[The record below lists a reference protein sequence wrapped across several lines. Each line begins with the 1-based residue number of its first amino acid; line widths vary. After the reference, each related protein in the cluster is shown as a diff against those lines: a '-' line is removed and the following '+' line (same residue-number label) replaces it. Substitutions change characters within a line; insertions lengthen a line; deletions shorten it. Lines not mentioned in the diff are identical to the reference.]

1 MKTEVIEKVEDNASL
16 AYKFIKRAF
25 DILASAVA
33 LIILLPI
40 LLIIALVIYID
51 DPHGSPLFTQIRVG
65 KNCEEFKLYKFR
77 TMYMNAEKIIGE
89 LENEN
94 EMDGPV
100 FKIKNDPRITRVGRV
115 LRKTGIDELPQL
127 LNIIKGDMSVVGPRP
142 ALPREVALYSERDK
156 QRLMITPGLTC
167 IWQVQ
172 PKRNTISFDEWMKM
186 DIEYIQ
192 NRTLWLDL
200 KLIFMTVA
208 CVLRSE
214 GM

>member
-1 MKTEVIEKVEDNASL
+1 MKTETIEQVEDNASM

-33 LIILLPI
+33 LIILLP
-40 LLIIALVIYID
+40 LFLIIAIVIYID

-65 KNCEEFKLYKFR
+65 KHCEEFKLYKFR
-77 TMYMNAEKIIGE
+77 TMYMDAEKIIGE
-89 LENEN
+89 LQNEN

-100 FKIKNDPRITRVGRV
+100 FKIKNDPRITSVGRI